1 MRSSARRRAPSGRV
15 LGSERSA
22 PKTAPRTP
30 SGMPRSAAPARRAGR
45 GRLFALRPGI
55 SDFYSTRRPA
65 SLSAILSRF
74 RPREISFF
82 RENMMPSQAI
92 LRARSRPSKAAF
104 FFLDQNLAF
113 TGVIGL
119 SDDAFEFH
127 PLHQRRG
134 AVIAD
139 LEPALDVAGGGL
151 AIALDDR
158 HGLREQVAAAF
169 AAHAGCIEYRAVL
182 IGRLLRGDRFKVF
195 GLALGLEMAHHL
207 LDLLVGDERPV
218 HAADASAAGHI
229 EHVALSK
236 QLLGA

>member
-65 SLSAILSRF
+65 SLSAILSCF
-74 RPREISFF
+74 RPREIWFF

-104 FFLDQNLAF
+104 FFFDQNLAF

-119 SDDAFEFH
+119 SDNAFEFH

-151 AIALDDR
+151 AVALDDR
-158 HGLREQVAAAF
+158 HGLREQVAAAVS
-169 AAHAGCIEYRAVL
+169 AHAGCIEHRAVFV
-182 IGRLLRGDRFKVF
+182 GGFFRRDRLEVF
-195 GLALGLEMAHHL
+195 GLALGFEVAHHL
-207 LDLLVGDERPV
+207 LDLFV
-218 HAADASAAGHI
+218 
-229 EHVALSK
+229 
-236 QLLGA
+236 